1 MIYQFFAKH
10 IKHLLAVILIL
21 FFNFSVMAN
30 DDLFFSEMN
39 IEVNIPYVNNS
50 NVRNLAISKAEK
62 LAFEKISK
70 KLLAPS
76 DFNQIIKFNNI
87 NYEYLVDSIEF
98 IDEKISSNENNL
110 FILKND
116 TDNII
121 EYVEYKNKNTKKYS
135 FWELL
140 YND

>member
-1 MIYQFFAKH
+1 MLKELKY
-10 IKHLLAVILIL
+10 L
-21 FFNFSVMAN
+21 FFLIVIFFF
-30 DDLFFSEMN
+30 LFFTLRFYFSDDN
-39 IEVNIPYVNNS
+39 YKNS
-50 NVRNLAISKAEK
+50 YRAISK
-62 LAFEKISK
+62 
-70 KLLAPS
+70 
-76 DFNQIIKFNNI
+76 
-87 NYEYLVDSIEF
+87 VDENL
-98 IDEKISSNENNL
+98 SNTENNL

>member
-1 MIYQFFAKH
+1 MIKELKY
-10 IKHLLAVILIL
+10 L
-21 FFNFSVMAN
+21 FFLIVIFFF
-30 DDLFFSEMN
+30 LFFTLRFYFSEDN
-39 IEVNIPYVNNS
+39 YKNS
-50 NVRNLAISKAEK
+50 YRAISK
-62 LAFEKISK
+62 
-70 KLLAPS
+70 
-76 DFNQIIKFNNI
+76 
-87 NYEYLVDSIEF
+87 
-98 IDEKISSNENNL
+98 IDENLSNTENNL

>member
-1 MIYQFFAKH
+1 MLKE
-10 IKHLLAVILIL
+10 IKYLIFIVVIVL
-21 FFNFSVMAN
+21 FIFLTGRYYFS
-30 DDLFFSEMN
+30 DDNYKKS
-39 IEVNIPYVNNS
+39 Y
-50 NVRNLAISKAEK
+50 RAIS
-62 LAFEKISK
+62 S
-70 KLLAPS
+70 
-76 DFNQIIKFNNI
+76 
-87 NYEYLVDSIEF
+87 

-116 TDNII
+116 TENII

>member
-1 MIYQFFAKH
+1 MIKELKYLLFLIVIFFF
-10 IKHLLAVILIL
+10 L
-21 FFNFSVMAN
+21 FFTLRFYFS
-30 DDLFFSEMN
+30 DDN
-39 IEVNIPYVNNS
+39 YKNS
-50 NVRNLAISKAEK
+50 YRAISK
-62 LAFEKISK
+62 
-70 KLLAPS
+70 
-76 DFNQIIKFNNI
+76 
-87 NYEYLVDSIEF
+87 
-98 IDEKISSNENNL
+98 IDENLSNTENNL

>member
-1 MIYQFFAKH
+1 MCIRDRYR
-10 IKHLLAVILIL
+10 AV
-21 FFNFSVMAN
+21 S
-30 DDLFFSEMN
+30 S
-39 IEVNIPYVNNS
+39 
-50 NVRNLAISKAEK
+50 
-62 LAFEKISK
+62 
-70 KLLAPS
+70 
-76 DFNQIIKFNNI
+76 
-87 NYEYLVDSIEF
+87 

>member
-1 MIYQFFAKH
+1 MLKELKYLFYLIIIFFF
-10 IKHLLAVILIL
+10 L
-21 FFNFSVMAN
+21 FFTLRYYFS
-30 DDLFFSEMN
+30 DDN
-39 IEVNIPYVNNS
+39 YKNYY
-50 NVRNLAISKAEK
+50 RAIS
-62 LAFEKISK
+62 S
-70 KLLAPS
+70 
-76 DFNQIIKFNNI
+76 
-87 NYEYLVDSIEF
+87 
-98 IDEKISSNENNL
+98 IDEKISAKEDNL